1 MVQQHRRFLVNI
13 LFIHFS
19 NLNVHILRV
28 SRLAGLGGT
37 GFCQLLMST
46 ETPSH
51 TPHPGDLCF
60 CWHDRIRGNG
70 TTLSSGS
77 RALKQ
82 NWVLSQA
89 TCTAEPADDKNAR
102 LPEQNQTQLR
112 KKWEEKKEKLEWRR
126 KCSDLSFIGSDSD
139 SPGRVSARPDRPD
152 YKSGYCASING
163 NALIGN

>member
-1 MVQQHRRFLVNI
+1 
-13 LFIHFS
+13 
-19 NLNVHILRV
+19 
-28 SRLAGLGGT
+28 
-37 GFCQLLMST
+37 MST
-46 ETPSH
+46 SSGYPDWQVLEEPAFVSCLWALRPPPTP
-51 TPHPGDLCF
+51 PHPGDLCF

-126 KCSDLSFIGSDSD
+126 KCSELSFIGSDSD